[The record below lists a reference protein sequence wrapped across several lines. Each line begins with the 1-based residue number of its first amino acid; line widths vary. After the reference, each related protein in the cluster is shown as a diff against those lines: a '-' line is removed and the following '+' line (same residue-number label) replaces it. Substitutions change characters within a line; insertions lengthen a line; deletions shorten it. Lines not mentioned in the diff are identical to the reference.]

1 MMTESGTYHSNV
13 LEERKGRTQIQF
25 LYKCVISRNAKP
37 LKGYVPDPLG
47 TVLPKTGSAIFAQDR
62 RREVGESAQTLHRG
76 AQGRAQGD

>member
-1 MMTESGTYHSNV
+1 MFWKSVREEPRSNFCTY
-13 LEERKGRTQIQF
+13 K
-25 LYKCVISRNAKP
+25 YVISRNAKP